1 MNEQET
7 IWDSLINGPRS
18 AEILGTTMERVA
30 RGLSDMAEQII
41 IHDTPK
47 IKEIPLAQIATRA
60 GAPEAEIV
68 GIYLQMETGMRGRVI
83 MILPLGFAM
92 NLADLMSGSPRG
104 TSTRL
109 GMMERSVLAEV
120 GNLSLSYFLN
130 AVADLTGRSEMLQP
144 SPPAVIVDMLG
155 AILDLFI
162 TSAAAM
168 SDDLLIV
175 ETIFTD
181 VARTMQ
187 FRLWMLPGSTI
198 DWAHDKG

>member
-1 MNEQET
+1 MNEQGE
-7 IWDSLINGPRS
+7 IWDNLINGPRA
-18 AEILGTTMERVA
+18 AEMLNTTMERVA

-41 IHDTPK
+41 IHDTPE
-47 IKEIPLAQIATRA
+47 IKQIPISQIATRA

-162 TSAAAM
+162 TSAAAV

-198 DWAHDKG
+198 NWTQN

>member
-1 MNEQET
+1 VNEQET

>member
-1 MNEQET
+1 MNEHKES
-7 IWDSLINGPRS
+7 WDSLISGPHSRVMLHT
-18 AEILGTTMERVA
+18 AMESVA
-30 RGLSDMAEQII
+30 CSLTDMIGQVIVN
-41 IHDTPK
+41 DTPK
-47 IKEIPLAQIATRA
+47 VKKVPITQVSICTNN
-60 GAPEAEIV
+60 PEATVV
-68 GIYLQMETGMRGRVI
+68 GIYLQMKQGLYGSVVLI
-83 MILPLGFAM
+83 MPLHFAL
-92 NLADLMSGSPRG
+92 NLVDLMTGSPRG
-104 TSTRL
+104 TAIRL

-162 TSAAAM
+162 TSAAAV

-181 VARTMQ
+181 IARTMQ

-198 DWAHDKG
+198 NWTQN